1 MKRFYYFLVFSF
13 SFCLTYAQ
21 ENSKEISHYL
31 FSDFTQGIV
40 LMKNGTENKALL
52 NYNSLTEE
60 MVFKDKGKMLAI
72 GKPQLAQIDTVFIRN
87 RKFFMLNGKF
97 VELIL
102 RSTSDLYAEHKCKLI
117 PPGKPAGYGG
127 TSETSAV
134 SSYSS
139 LSSGGRVYDLKL
151 PDDYKIE
158 PYIYYWLKRNDE
170 LSKFTSIKQ
179 LIKLYDDKAELC
191 KTYTKK
197 YNVKYNNQE
206 SIIQFI
212 KYLETN

>member
-13 SFCLTYAQ
+13 SFILTYAQ
-21 ENSKEISHYL
+21 EDSKEISHYL

-72 GKPQLAQIDTVFIRN
+72 GKPQLPEIDTVFIRN
-87 RKFFMLNGKF
+87 RKFFTLNGKF

-102 RSTSDLYAEHKCKLI
+102 HSTSDLYAEHKCKLI

-158 PYIYYWLKRNDE
+158 PYIYYWLKRNGE
-170 LSKFTSIKQ
+170 LSKFSSIKQ
-179 LIKLYDDKAELC
+179 LMKLYDNKAELC

-197 YNVKYNNQE
+197 YNVKYNDQE
-206 SIIQFI
+206 SIVQFI

>member
-1 MKRFYYFLVFSF
+1 MNRYYLLIFSL
-13 SFCLTYAQ
+13 SISLTYSQ
-21 ENSKEISHYL
+21 ETSKEFSHYL
-31 FSDFTQGIV
+31 FPDFSQGTV

-60 MVFKDKGKMLAI
+60 MVFMDKGKMMAI
-72 GKPQLAQIDTVFIRN
+72 GTSQLEYIDTIYIRN
-87 RKFFMLNGKF
+87 RKFFILNDKF

-102 RSTSDLYAEHKCKLI
+102 HSTIDLYAEHKCKLI

-134 SSYSS
+134 STYSS

-151 PDDYKIE
+151 PDDYKVE
-158 PYIYYWLKRNDE
+158 PYIFYWLKRNGE
-170 LSKFTSIKQ
+170 MSKFSSIKQ
-179 LIKLYDDKAELC
+179 LMKLYDDKAELC

-197 YNVKYNNQE
+197 YNVKYNDQE
-206 SIIQFI
+206 SIVQFI
-212 KYLETN
+212 RYLDSN

>member
-13 SFCLTYAQ
+13 SFSLTYAQ
-21 ENSKEISHYL
+21 ENTKEISHYL

-40 LMKNGTENKALL
+40 LMKNGSENNALL

-87 RKFFMLNGKF
+87 RKFFILNDKF

-102 RSTSDLYAEHKCKLI
+102 RSTIDLYAEHKCKLI

-134 SSYSS
+134 STYSS

-151 PDDYKIE
+151 PDDYRVE
-158 PYIYYWLKRNDE
+158 PYIFYWLKRKGE
-170 LSKFTSIKQ
+170 LNKFTSIKQ
-179 LIKLYDDKAELC
+179 LMKLYEDKADLC
-191 KTYTKK
+191 KTYVKK
-197 YNVKYNNQE
+197 NNVKYNDQE
-206 SIIQFI
+206 SIVQFI
-212 KYLETN
+212 RYLDSN